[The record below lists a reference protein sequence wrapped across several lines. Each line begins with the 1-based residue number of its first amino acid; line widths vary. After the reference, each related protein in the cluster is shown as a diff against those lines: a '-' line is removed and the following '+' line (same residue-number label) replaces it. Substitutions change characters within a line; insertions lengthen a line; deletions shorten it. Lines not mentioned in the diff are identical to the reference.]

1 MFNHIHVEFPG
12 TSLGPKY
19 TYSATI
25 KQSRFE
31 HEIAIINFRDWGVEY
46 DVVKP
51 KTPVKVII
59 TGTKTKRNFYGYVH
73 HVRTDQTPGKNFT
86 ELVVIG
92 ASYLM
97 GNPSQT
103 IYKETTADRV
113 IKTIATKHSFV
124 CDPSPHPRV
133 YPQISQTGHTDWEF
147 MVRLA
152 KQSGYTLRAENTE
165 LYFQPILQ
173 DFTNLRQNAP
183 KFIMRGVTDPE
194 GSTIYSF
201 KPLIGE
207 SLDFKDAKKA
217 AIAISGLD
225 KTSNS
230 RIAITKQIKNKK
242 TRRKQQSEFFNQFDT
257 SVVANDIETAGYE
270 AEAADNKNT
279 FPYRARV
286 EVLGDPDLRPDLPVF
301 LDGLGTT
308 YSGYW
313 VVLEAEHRIIE
324 EQLNQQLYT
333 TVITVGID
341 SLGTAD
347 SWADNKVV
355 TSPDYLQKRT
365 IIPNVKQTKVVPKTG
380 LSAPST
386 FPTPQTKGTF
396 GGSSNRKQIPAAKRT
411 QTEPV
416 WKSTTRTLNNII
428 PKTTKSPIITKRVLK
443 KGS

>member
-25 KQSRFE
+25 KQGRFE

-165 LYFQPILQ
+165 LYFQPVLQ

-270 AEAADNKNT
+270 AEAAENKNT

-365 IIPNVKQTKVVPKTG
+365 IIPNVKQTKIVPKTG

>member
-1 MFNHIHVEFPG
+1 MFNHIQVEFPG
-12 TSLGPKY
+12 TELGPKY

-31 HEIAIINFRDWGVEY
+31 HEIALITFRDWGVGY

-51 KTPVKVII
+51 KTPVRLII
-59 TGTKTKRNFYGYVH
+59 TGTTTKRNFYGYVH
-73 HVRTDQTPGKNFT
+73 HIRTDQTPGKNFT

-97 GNPSQT
+97 GNPSQKV
-103 IYKETTADRV
+103 YKDTTADRV
-113 IKTIATKHSFV
+113 IKEIATKYAFV
-124 CDPSPHPRV
+124 CNPTPHPRV

-165 LYFQPILQ
+165 LYFQPMLE

-183 KFIMRGVTDPE
+183 KFIMRGVADPE

-201 KPLIGE
+201 RPLLGE
-207 SLDFKDAKKA
+207 TLAFNDAQKA
-217 AIAISGLD
+217 AVAISGVD
-225 KTSNS
+225 KASNS
-230 RIAITKQIKNKK
+230 RLAITKQIKNKK
-242 TRRKQQSEFFNQFDT
+242 TRRKQQSEFFDHFDT
-257 SVVANDIETAGYE
+257 SVVAQDIETAGYE
-270 AEAADNKNT
+270 AAAAENRNT

-286 EVLGDPDLRPDLPVF
+286 EVLGNPDVRPDLPIF

-313 VVLEAEHRIIE
+313 VVLSTEHRIIE

-333 TVITVGID
+333 TIVTVGSD
-341 SLGTAD
+341 SLGAAEIG
-347 SWADNKVV
+347 ADNKLIS
-355 TSPDYLQKRT
+355 SPDYLPKRT
-365 IIPNVKQTKVVPKTG
+365 IIPNVKQTKVVPRTG
-380 LSAPST
+380 LSSPST
-386 FPTPQTKGTF
+386 FPTPQTQGTF
-396 GGSSNRKQIPAAKRT
+396 GGSSNRKQIPAAQRD
-411 QTEPV
+411 QASPV

-428 PKTTKSPIITKRVLK
+428 PQTIKSPIITKRVLK
-443 KGS
+443 KGA

>member
-1 MFNHIHVEFPG
+1 MFNHIQIEFPG
-12 TSLGPKY
+12 TDLNPKY
-19 TYSATI
+19 VYSATI

-31 HEIAIINFRDWGVEY
+31 HEIALIKFRDWGVEY

-51 KTPVKVII
+51 KTAVKLII
-59 TGTKTKRNFYGYVH
+59 TGTTTRRNFYGYVH

-86 ELVVIG
+86 EIVVIG

-97 GNPSQT
+97 GQPSQT
-103 IYKETTADRV
+103 IYRDTTADQV

-124 CDPSPHPRV
+124 CSPSAHPRI
-133 YPQISQTGHTDWEF
+133 YPQIAQAGHTDWEF

-165 LYFQPILQ
+165 LYFQPVLQ

-207 SLDFKDAKKA
+207 TLAFEDAQKA
-217 AIAISGLD
+217 SVAISGVD
-225 KTSNS
+225 KNSNS
-230 RIAITKQIKNKK
+230 RIAITKQIKNAK
-242 TRRKQQSEFFNQFDT
+242 TRRKKEPEIFDHFDT
-257 SVVANDIETAGYE
+257 SVFAPDIETAGYE
-270 AEAADNKNT
+270 AEAAENRNT

-286 EVLGDPDLRPDLPVF
+286 EVLGNPDLRPDLPIF

-313 VVLEAEHRIIE
+313 VVLSAEHRIIE
-324 EQLNQQLYT
+324 QQLNQQLYT
-333 TVITVGID
+333 TVITVGAD
-341 SLGTAD
+341 SLGSAE
-347 SWADNKVV
+347 SWADNKLV

-365 IIPNVKQTKVVPKTG
+365 IIPNVKQTKVVPQTG
-380 LSAPST
+380 LSKPST
-386 FPTPQTKGTF
+386 FPTPQTKATF
-396 GGSSNRKQIPAAKRT
+396 GGSSNRKQLPAAKRD
-411 QTEPV
+411 QASPV

-428 PKTTKSPIITKRVLK
+428 PKTVKSPIITKRILK
-443 KGS
+443 KGA

>member
-1 MFNHIHVEFPG
+1 MFNHIQVEFPG
-12 TSLGPKY
+12 TELGPKY
-19 TYSATI
+19 TYAATI
-25 KQSRFE
+25 KQARFE
-31 HEIAIINFRDWGVEY
+31 HEIAVIQFRDWGVEY

-51 KTPVKVII
+51 KTPVKLII

-86 ELVVIG
+86 EVVVIG

-103 IYKETTADRV
+103 VYKETTADRV
-113 IKTIATKHSFV
+113 IKAIATKHSFV
-124 CDPSPHPRV
+124 CDPTPHPRV

-183 KFIMRGVTDPE
+183 KFIMRGVTDPD

-217 AIAISGLD
+217 AIAISGID

-242 TRRKQQSEFFNQFDT
+242 TRRKQQSEFFNHFDT
-257 SVVANDIETAGYE
+257 SVVANDIQTAGYE

-286 EVLGDPDLRPDLPVF
+286 EVLGNPDLRPDLPVF

-324 EQLNQQLYT
+324 QQLNQQLYT

-341 SLGTAD
+341 SLGSAEA
-347 SWADNKVV
+347 WADNKLV
-355 TSPDYLQKRT
+355 TSPDYLEKRT

-380 LSAPST
+380 LSAPSK
-386 FPTPQTKGTF
+386 FPTPQTQGTF
-396 GGSSNRKQIPAAKRT
+396 GGSSNRKQLPAAKRN
-411 QTEPV
+411 QKEPV

-428 PKTTKSPIITKRVLK
+428 PKTIKSPIITKRVLK
-443 KGS
+443 KGA

>member
-1 MFNHIHVEFPG
+1 
-12 TSLGPKY
+12 
-19 TYSATI
+19 
-25 KQSRFE
+25 
-31 HEIAIINFRDWGVEY
+31 
-46 DVVKP
+46 
-51 KTPVKVII
+51 
-59 TGTKTKRNFYGYVH
+59 
-73 HVRTDQTPGKNFT
+73 
-86 ELVVIG
+86 
-92 ASYLM
+92 
-97 GNPSQT
+97 
-103 IYKETTADRV
+103 
-113 IKTIATKHSFV
+113 
-124 CDPSPHPRV
+124 
-133 YPQISQTGHTDWEF
+133 
-147 MVRLA
+147 
-152 KQSGYTLRAENTE
+152 LRAENTE
-165 LYFQPILQ
+165 LYFQPVLQ

-270 AEAADNKNT
+270 AEAAENKNT

-365 IIPNVKQTKVVPKTG
+365 IIPNVKQTKIVPKTG